1 MECSL
6 GQALQGTL
14 AILAKVRPAD
24 LNPGLAAGLLSQA
37 RLAVV
42 GACRGPD
49 GQALFGPAQRGSG
62 RAGPGPAG
70 HLAASSA
77 AWCESCPIVSD
88 SSGMPS
94 RSGVS

>member
-14 AILAKVRPAD
+14 VILAKVRPAD

-49 GQALFGPAQRGSG
+49 GQALFGPAQRGSC
-62 RAGPGPAG
+62 RAGTGR
-70 HLAASSA
+70 
-77 AWCESCPIVSD
+77 
-88 SSGMPS
+88 PS
-94 RSGVS
+94 RRLPRPRGVSRAR

>member
-37 RLAVV
+37 RLAIT
-42 GACRGPD
+42 GAYRAPD
-49 GQALFGPAQRGSG
+49 GQALFGPARE
-62 RAGPGPAG
+62 APA
-70 HLAASSA
+70 AAPVGQFA
-77 AWCESCPIVSD
+77 AFLGWA
-88 SSGMPS
+88 M
-94 RSGVS
+94 

>member
-70 HLAASSA
+70 HLAAFLGR
-77 AWCESCPIVSD
+77 V
-88 SSGMPS
+88 
-94 RSGVS
+94 V

>member
-6 GQALQGTL
+6 GQALQDTL

-24 LNPGLAAGLLSQA
+24 LNPGLAAGLLRQA

-49 GQALFGPAQRGSG
+49 GQALFGPARRGSC

-70 HLAASSA
+70 HLAAFLGR
-77 AWCESCPIVSD
+77 V
-88 SSGMPS
+88 
-94 RSGVS
+94 V